1 MKTSPLSPSR
11 GTSPLSPSGGTS
23 PWRRLL
29 IAGVLLTLALPV
41 RPQAAF
47 EVLPAN
53 LVETAAAL
61 RDEALRSSDAHS
73 FVAGLTIEVGPRPAG
88 SAADRK
94 AVEWAAE
101 KLRSYGLA
109 VHTEEVTVP
118 HWVRGEA
125 AGRIV
130 APYPQPVELVA
141 LGGSIGTPALGI
153 KAEVIEVE
161 GIEALAELDRAEVA
175 GKIVF
180 FNRRMKRHPLGAG
193 YRPAVA
199 ARSRGPAKAAP
210 LGAVAVLI
218 RSAGTSTHRF
228 AHTGGTRYADD
239 VRRIPAAA
247 LSNPD
252 ADLLEAQI
260 ATGKTVLFHLELG
273 CRELPEETSA
283 NVIGEVRGREA
294 PEEIVLFAAHLDS
307 WDLGTGAMDDGA
319 GCAIVSETGRLI
331 AALERPPRRT
341 LRILLAAN
349 EEFGLSGARAYG
361 KRHAD
366 ELGRHVAALESDFG
380 IGEVSVLRSGVAEDR
395 MPLVRDLERLLAPL
409 GIAHHD
415 TPAFGGADLIPLRAA
430 RVPFFDLPQD
440 ATDYFDYHHTAD
452 DTLDKLSA
460 EDLRQNVAAYV
471 TAAYVLAET
480 TEELGLAP
488 EPKDD

>member
-1 MKTSPLSPSR
+1 MHSLP
-11 GTSPLSPSGGTS
+11 
-23 PWRRLL
+23 RRALL
-29 IAGVLLTLALPV
+29 IAGILLTLTSSV
-41 RPQAAF
+41 RSESPDF
-47 EVLPAN
+47 EVLPQD
-53 LVETAAAL
+53 LVETATAL
-61 RDEALRSSDAHS
+61 REQALESSDAYS
-73 FVAGLTIEVGPRPAG
+73 FVAGLTTEVGPRPAG
-88 SAADRK
+88 SAGDRK
-94 AVEWAAE
+94 AVEWAARR
-101 KLRSYGLA
+101 LSDYGLE

-130 APYPQPVELVA
+130 APYPHRVELVA
-141 LGGSIGTPALGI
+141 LGGSIGTPVGGVE
-153 KAEVIEVE
+153 AEVIEVE
-161 GIEALAELDRAEVA
+161 GIEALEELDGARVA

-180 FNRRMKRHPLGAG
+180 FNRRMQRHPLGAG

-199 ARSRGPAKAAP
+199 ARARGPASAAP

-228 AHTGGTRYADD
+228 AHTGSTRYADG

-260 ATGKTVLFHLELG
+260 ATGKTVRFRLELG
-273 CRELPEETSA
+273 CRELPEEISA

-294 PEEIVLFAAHLDS
+294 PEEIVLLAAHLDS

-331 AALERPPRRT
+331 AALPRPPRRT
-341 LRILLAAN
+341 LRILLTAN

-361 KRHAD
+361 ERHAE
-366 ELGRHVAALESDFG
+366 ELERHVAALESDFG
-380 IGEVSVLRSGVAEDR
+380 IGEVSVFRSPAHRGQRAEER
-395 MPLVRDLERLLAPL
+395 MPLVRDLERLLATL
-409 GIAHHD
+409 GIARHAMA
-415 TPAFGGADLIPLRAA
+415 AFGGADLIPLKPAQ
-430 RVPFFDLPQD
+430 VPFFDLPQD

-460 EDLRQNVAAYV
+460 EDLKQNVAAYV

-480 TEELGLAP
+480 TEDLGRVP
-488 EPKDD
+488 EAEDE